1 MKRIEHQHTS
11 SKVRKLFVL
20 LGGCKLSDRLDT
32 LSNVTINLSSR
43 SFGSS
48 RLFNILSFGAH
59 PLLHVHY
66 PHAPPSCSVCA
77 HGSVAARHEQA
88 CNPHCMYSYRM
99 CASLAWLFQC
109 SCTCRHAK
117 SHQSFKHAVTAKRT
131 ESWRFQVAAQSKLWK
146 CSTQTHDRIL
156 LHMWSSCA

>member
-1 MKRIEHQHTS
+1 MKRIEHEHTS
-11 SKVRKLFVL
+11 SKGRKFSVL
-20 LGGCKLSDRLDT
+20 LGGYKLSDRLDT

-48 RLFNILSFGAH
+48 GLFNILSFRAH

-66 PHAPPSCSVCA
+66 PHAPPSCSVCE

-88 CNPHCMYSYRM
+88 CNPHCMYRYKM

-117 SHQSFKHAVTAKRT
+117 GALGEFKQGCACVSAIKV
-131 ESWRFQVAAQSKLWK
+131 SSIKL
-146 CSTQTHDRIL
+146 
-156 LHMWSSCA
+156 